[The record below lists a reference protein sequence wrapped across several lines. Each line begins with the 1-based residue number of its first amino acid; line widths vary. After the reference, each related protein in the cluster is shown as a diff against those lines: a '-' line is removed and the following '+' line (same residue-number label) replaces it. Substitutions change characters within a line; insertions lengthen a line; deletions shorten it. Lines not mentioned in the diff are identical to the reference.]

1 MVFKEGNRL
10 YLGWLAFLVIVAVL
24 GWWAYSIQLSQ
35 GLTITDMSKDVSWG
49 LYIANFTFLVGIAA
63 SAVIVVLPT
72 YLHNVKRFK
81 NLTIIGELVA
91 ISAIIMCML
100 FVLVDLGRVDRVLN
114 VALYPSPNSVMFF
127 DLLALSGYLL
137 LNLIIVGGVIMGR
150 EGKYFSR
157 FLMAVVLLSIPWAIS
172 IHTVTAFIY
181 SGLIAKS
188 FWNTAILAPRF
199 LASAFASGPALLIL
213 IAYAVKRYTTFEIS
227 ERSIYQLAE
236 VVAYAMVVN
245 LFFIGAEFFT
255 VFYGNNP
262 AHLEHFIYMLFGL
275 GGQFSIAPLI
285 WFSFIAGIVSVILLV
300 NPGTRKNRTT
310 LMFACALLFVSIWL
324 EKGLALIIPAYVPS
338 AIGTV
343 QTYWPTLLEGLIT
356 AGVWATGLLL
366 LSVSLQKVVKR
377 MAVKQKYQ
385 RLEE

>member
-1 MVFKEGNRL
+1 MVFKGGNRL
-10 YLGWLAFLVIVAVL
+10 YIVWIVFLVIVAVL

-35 GLTITDMSKDVSWG
+35 GLTITDMSKDISWG

-72 YLHNVKRFK
+72 YVHNVKRFK

-114 VALYPSPNSVMFF
+114 IVLHPSPNSVMFF

-137 LNLIIVGGVIMGR
+137 LNLIIVGGVVTGR
-150 EGKYFSR
+150 EGKYLSR
-157 FLMAVVLLSIPWAIS
+157 FLVAIAFLSIPWAIS

-199 LASAFASGPALLIL
+199 LASAFASGPALLII
-213 IAYAVKRYTTFEIS
+213 IAYVVRRYTSLEIN
-227 ERSIYQLAE
+227 EKAIHQLAQ
-236 VVAYAMVVN
+236 VVAYAMVIN

-255 VFYGNNP
+255 VFYGNIP
-262 AHLEHFIYMLFGL
+262 SHVEHFIYFLFGL
-275 GGQFSIAPLI
+275 NGQSAVAPLI
-285 WFSFIAGIVSVILLV
+285 WFSFIAAIISVVLLI
-300 NPGTRKNRTT
+300 NPDTRKNRTT
-310 LMFACALLFVSIWL
+310 LVSACALLFVSIWL

-338 AIGTV
+338 AVGTV
-343 QTYWPTLLEGLIT
+343 QIYWPTLLEGLIT
-356 AGVWATGLLL
+356 AGVWATGFLL
-366 LSVSLQKVVKR
+366 LSLSLHEVVKR
-377 MAVKQKYQ
+377 VAVKQKYQ